1 VDTIDLA
8 SMRQLLARV
17 RADHGPIR
25 GIIHAAG
32 VAGAGMMQAKS
43 REEVLTVLSPKV
55 QGTEWIRDC
64 IGVPELDFVLLCS
77 SISAVIPSIGLSDYA
92 AANAYLDGFAAAF
105 DDPNG
110 TRVLSVDWDT
120 WGDVG
125 MAVHTELP
133 AALAHLR
140 EDRLKHAIASAEAV
154 DVFDRVLFS
163 PVSQVLVSTRDF
175 VRLQRLTSQAIA
187 NLRDS
192 RENPTPP
199 TGGTVHSRPDSMDDF
214 VPAGDEIESF
224 IVATWQELLGVEPI
238 GIHDDFFK
246 LGGHSL
252 LGTQV
257 LARVRERFKINLSL
271 RIIFEAATPA
281 ELAQH
286 VRLMTWAST
295 TTPTASALERE
306 EIEI

>member
-1 VDTIDLA
+1 MPF
-8 SMRQLLARV
+8 SLL
-17 RADHGPIR
+17 
-25 GIIHAAG
+25 
-32 VAGAGMMQAKS
+32 KC
-43 REEVLTVLSPKV
+43 RERNGFAIVSACLS
-55 QGTEWIRDC
+55 WISS
-64 IGVPELDFVLLCS
+64 LLCS

-110 TRVLSVDWDT
+110 TRVLSVNWDT

-199 TGGTVHSRPDSMDDF
+199 TGRHRSQSPGF
-214 VPAGDEIESF
+214 AG
-224 IVATWQELLGVEPI
+224 
-238 GIHDDFFK
+238 
-246 LGGHSL
+246 
-252 LGTQV
+252 
-257 LARVRERFKINLSL
+257 
-271 RIIFEAATPA
+271 
-281 ELAQH
+281 
-286 VRLMTWAST
+286 
-295 TTPTASALERE
+295 
-306 EIEI
+306 